1 MKTSSNTFRYSSNAY
16 TVNANLYTN
25 TGSSDTDVNIAL
37 DINDTEE
44 IVYEGKL
51 NDLLLRGH
59 VIYTDRYAQVDKMF
73 N

>member
-16 TVNANLYTN
+16 VVNAVLYTN
-25 TGSSDTDVNIAL
+25 TGNPDTDVTISF

-44 IVYEGKL
+44 IMYEGKL

>member
-16 TVNANLYTN
+16 TVNANLHTN
-25 TGSSDTDVNIAL
+25 TGSPDTDVNIAL

-44 IVYEGKL
+44 IMYEGKL